1 VQARATCDNESVTVL
16 LHRPDGT
23 LRLPALSTA
32 HSHAFQRAM
41 RGRAQRPSERTAVPD
56 GCDDFWSWRSHM
68 YELASSLTPESV
80 HAASA
85 VAFRELARAGVRTVG
100 EFHYVHHQPDG
111 TPYEDRTLLANV
123 VIEAARQVGLR
134 IALLRVA
141 YHRVGDGGDLVH
153 PAQKRFS
160 DARVDDVLRDV
171 DSLRARWQSDPDV
184 VIGVAPH
191 SVRAVPPEWLA
202 PLCEYAARGA
212 MPVHMH
218 VAEQQR
224 EVELCLARSGRRPVE
239 LLAER
244 GALSERFVA
253 VHATHLLPHEARL
266 LGEAR
271 SFACICATTER
282 DLGDGLPDV
291 GALRTAGV
299 RLCAGVDSYVVVDP
313 VEDLR
318 ALETHER
325 LRTRTRVTFRP
336 AQGTPAA
343 QLWCEGSLEGA
354 RACGF
359 SDAGGLLVVR
369 RDHPA
374 LALVDDEFLLDA
386 IVFGAGA
393 SVVERVEPI

>member
-1 VQARATCDNESVTVL
+1 
-16 LHRPDGT
+16 
-23 LRLPALSTA
+23 
-32 HSHAFQRAM
+32 
-41 RGRAQRPSERTAVPD
+41 
-56 GCDDFWSWRSHM
+56 
-68 YELASSLTPESV
+68 
-80 HAASA
+80 
-85 VAFRELARAGVRTVG
+85 
-100 EFHYVHHQPDG
+100 
-111 TPYEDRTLLANV
+111 
-123 VIEAARQVGLR
+123 
-134 IALLRVA
+134 
-141 YHRVGDGGDLVH
+141 
-153 PAQKRFS
+153 
-160 DARVDDVLRDV
+160 
-171 DSLRARWQSDPDV
+171 
-184 VIGVAPH
+184 
-191 SVRAVPPEWLA
+191 
-202 PLCEYAARGA
+202 
-212 MPVHMH
+212 
-218 VAEQQR
+218 
-224 EVELCLARSGRRPVE
+224 
-239 LLAER
+239 
-244 GALSERFVA
+244 

-336 AQGTPAA
+336 AQGTPAE